1 MVSRTCLLRSFPNL
15 SKMSLNTSAA
25 PVQVPQSHERS
36 PSRLQNPDHIANTG
50 IEEESTYVLTLRTD
64 PDFHKRINN
73 LRKLYFPAHLNK
85 IGAHI
90 TLFHALPGS
99 QLDTITSD
107 LLAFTPLRTPFPI
120 RTLEPMKM
128 AYGVALNAKNRDAD
142 GIFSALKETWGPMG
156 GDFLSKQDQHF
167 KAHYTIQNK
176 ATKEVALATWEEV
189 KDGFRGDEGT
199 AIGLTLYQYLK
210 GGHWKFQR
218 HFDFAK
224 STVPAF
230 SSSDFPALGEVAS

>member
-1 MVSRTCLLRSFPNL
+1 
-15 SKMSLNTSAA
+15 MSIATSAA
-25 PVQVPQSHERS
+25 PVQVPQSHDRS
-36 PSRLQNPDHIANTG
+36 PPFPRNPDHIANTG
-50 IEEESTYVLTLRTD
+50 VEEESTYVLTLRTD
-64 PDFHKRINN
+64 PEFHKRIEN
-73 LRKLYFPAHLNK
+73 LRKLYFPPQLNK

-99 QLDTITSD
+99 KLDTITSD

-120 RTLEPMKM
+120 RTLEPTKL
-128 AYGVALNAKNRDAD
+128 AYGVALNAKSREAD
-142 GIFSALKETWGPMG
+142 GIFGALKEKWGPTG

-189 KDGFRGDEGT
+189 KDGFRSDEGT

-210 GGHWKFQR
+210 GGRWKFQR

-224 STVPAF
+224 LPVPAF
-230 SSSDFPALGEVAS
+230 SSVNFPKLGEAAS